1 MCSHG
6 AHGRQAF
13 PALMKSE
20 VTAQRVKM
28 EVKGM
33 GAGCAFQ
40 RRPCCPSS
48 QEVTSPSL
56 PMNSALLTAVPVMLC
71 DFGDEVSD

>member
-56 PMNSALLTAVPVMLC
+56 PMNLGGLNFAHCSPSDAV
-71 DFGDEVSD
+71 